1 MNVFITGAS
10 SGIGAALAEVY
21 ARSGATVGLVAR
33 RPEALEAVRAA
44 LAPAHGAAHVAYPVD
59 VADRSQLAAAAAAFM
74 AHAGTPDVVIAN
86 AGISRGVSIE
96 YPEDLKVIEDILTTN
111 VLATAATFAPFIKAM
126 RARPRGRLVAIAS
139 VAGIRGLP
147 GSAAY
152 SASKAAVIA
161 MAESLRVELRSSN
174 IRVVTIA
181 PGFIKTPM
189 TQGNPYAMPFLMPVE
204 RFAVLAKRAIERGD
218 SYRVIPWQMGL
229 VAKLLRLMP
238 NAVYDMAFA
247 RAAHK
252 PRD

>member
-1 MNVFITGAS
+1 
-10 SGIGAALAEVY
+10 
-21 ARSGATVGLVAR
+21 
-33 RPEALEAVRAA
+33 
-44 LAPAHGAAHVAYPVD
+44 
-59 VADRSQLAAAAAAFM
+59 
-74 AHAGTPDVVIAN
+74 
-86 AGISRGVSIE
+86 
-96 YPEDLKVIEDILTTN
+96 
-111 VLATAATFAPFIKAM
+111 
-126 RARPRGRLVAIAS
+126 
-139 VAGIRGLP
+139 
-147 GSAAY
+147 
-152 SASKAAVIA
+152 